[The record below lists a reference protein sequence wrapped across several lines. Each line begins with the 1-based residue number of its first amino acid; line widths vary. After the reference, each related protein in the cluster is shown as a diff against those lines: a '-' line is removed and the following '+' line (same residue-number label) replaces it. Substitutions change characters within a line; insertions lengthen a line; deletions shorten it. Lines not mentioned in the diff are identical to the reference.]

1 MQSINISSAIK
12 SSSPKS
18 PSPKD
23 LSNEALLRNTHA
35 LVAEERK
42 LTTEI
47 LWHMHEIQ
55 VRRLYAEKG
64 FASLFEYAVQGLG
77 YSEAAAGRRIAAMRL
92 LVDVPEILI
101 HYIKLEELLQALQ
114 IKV

>member
-1 MQSINISSAIK
+1 
-12 SSSPKS
+12 
-18 PSPKD
+18 
-23 LSNEALLRNTHA
+23 
-35 LVAEERK
+35 
-42 LTTEI
+42 
-47 LWHMHEIQ
+47 MHEIQ